1 MRLVNVKN
9 EAFARL
15 RRNLEPA
22 AIANQI
28 ADALQRAPLTTLAL
42 AITGCCA
49 IIFSVA
55 GYSSVAG
62 MAIWLAIPV
71 AVVALFL
78 QIVFKQKASF
88 RSWAGIS
95 MAGLF
100 SVLSLLNI
108 CFVAAGLLALTPDSF
123 GASTASSQVQTQDAI
138 VAKSVGE
145 LTHLAQVVVSAK
157 EYSVARSDDEIGEQQ
172 PYRRTCPGSSGPG
185 EGPIHDL
192 RKQDAQM
199 FSAISER
206 TDKAASDANTA
217 LAAIRKTIAGYS
229 AKQHKTAMAALE
241 NDVRAARDA
250 LLAARV
256 PETLTTLKL
265 RHAQIQTG
273 VEVGRY
279 GLVSCP
285 DPQLTQLIDAI
296 ITIDDG
302 RGSRIERAPP
312 PEIQDFVSGPE
323 PTERDAFFGL
333 VDAIAAWWNSQPVD
347 FKPYRHGLIGGP
359 VIDIALFSLLS
370 ILLRELRR
378 RKSLAVQLAERIDAN
393 IPPHDLAAARAQAHR
408 HPEYALVL
416 DRLHKVLLYR
426 FMTVTLLVVPKYGND
441 IERDLLGRA
450 RDWARLGMLSRERAL
465 DRSDLPF
472 GHSGWAVPLQG
483 DILCFTVLD
492 DQFLDHLIDDLTI
505 EIAHQSVRGGPRTAP
520 PPCNDEDTAFVG
532 EV

>member
-1 MRLVNVKN
+1 MKLVNGKN
-9 EAFARL
+9 ETFARL
-15 RRNLEPA
+15 KPA

-28 ADALQRAPLTTLAL
+28 ADALQRAPLTTIAL

-62 MAIWLAIPV
+62 MSIWLALPV

-88 RSWAGIS
+88 RSLAGIS

-100 SVLSLLNI
+100 CVLSLLNI

-123 GASTASSQVQTQDAI
+123 GASTASSQVRSQDAS

-145 LTHLAQVVVSAK
+145 LTQLAQIVESAK
-157 EYSVARSDDEIGEQQ
+157 EYSVERSRDEIGEQQ
-172 PYRRTCPGSSGPG
+172 PYRRTCPASGGPG
-185 EGPIHDL
+185 VGPIHDL

-206 TDKAASDANTA
+206 TNTATAAANTA
-217 LAAIRKTIAGYS
+217 LSNIRKTIAGYS
-229 AKQHKTAMAALE
+229 AKQHKTAMTALDS
-241 NDVRAARDA
+241 DVRAARNA
-250 LLAARV
+250 LLAAQV
-256 PETLTTLKL
+256 PETLTSLKL
-265 RHAQIQTG
+265 RNAQIQTG
-273 VEVGRY
+273 LEVGRH

-285 DPQLTQLIDAI
+285 DPQLAQFIDAI
-296 ITIDDG
+296 ITIDNG
-302 RGSRIERAPP
+302 SGSRIERAPP
-312 PEIQDFVSGPE
+312 PEIPDFVSGPE

-333 VDAIAAWWNSQPVD
+333 IDAIAAWWNDQPVD
-347 FKPYRHGLIGGP
+347 LGPYRHGLIGGP
-359 VIDIALFSLLS
+359 VIDIAFFSLFS
-370 ILLRELRR
+370 ILLRELHR
-378 RKSLAVQLAERIDAN
+378 RKSLAVQLAERIDVDIA
-393 IPPHDLAAARAQAHR
+393 PHDLAAARTQAHR
-408 HPEYALVL
+408 HPDYALVL

-426 FMTVTLLVVPKYGND
+426 FMTVTLLIVPKYGD
-441 IERDLLGRA
+441 DSERDLLGRA
-450 RDWARLGMLSRERAL
+450 RDWARLGLLSHERAL
-465 DRSDLPF
+465 DRSDLPV

-483 DILCFTVLD
+483 DIFCFTLLD

-505 EIAHQSVRGGPRTAP
+505 EIAYQSARGGTRTAP
-520 PPCNDEDTAFVG
+520 PPSNDEDTAFVG